1 MKVDIE
7 EYIQDEK
14 HREKMDTATKPEK
27 GHGRT
32 ETRTAFTTN
41 DVSWMSGGREWPGLR
56 CIGAIKTHFL
66 PPLDKMR
73 NNTVFFLMET
83 ILRHLWRQQQMK
95 FSDFKR
101 NGHIKMVVLSFLLVA
116 SFPPVPASAQ
126 MVKSGSGTDLKV
138 RIPISAGWWSFTD
151 EDCQE
156 TVTGIAGVRTGA
168 ELYPVRE
175 GKSPEDGVFRL
186 YGRVMFDWRIGA
198 GNQNTYKA
206 LCNVVGIQPQILAR
220 LNITRQHGVYL
231 GAGPLWALELYTFE
245 PKYGERTTVTRRG
258 TAVSVTAGYSFKTKG
273 RLSLFAELEYDRF
286 ITDGMPDVFAPS
298 AGIAIEL

>member
-83 ILRHLWRQQQMK
+83 ILRHLWRQQRGGDQ
-95 FSDFKR
+95 
-101 NGHIKMVVLSFLLVA
+101 L
-116 SFPPVPASAQ
+116 PVH
-126 MVKSGSGTDLKV
+126 G
-138 RIPISAGWWSFTD
+138 
-151 EDCQE
+151 
-156 TVTGIAGVRTGA
+156 TGA
-168 ELYPVRE
+168 PAK
-175 GKSPEDGVFRL
+175 GG
-186 YGRVMFDWRIGA
+186 
-198 GNQNTYKA
+198 
-206 LCNVVGIQPQILAR
+206 
-220 LNITRQHGVYL
+220 RQHD
-231 GAGPLWALELYTFE
+231 
-245 PKYGERTTVTRRG
+245 KDSRGEHR
-258 TAVSVTAGYSFKTKG
+258 
-273 RLSLFAELEYDRF
+273 
-286 ITDGMPDVFAPS
+286 PP
-298 AGIAIEL
+298 